1 MKQVIINFLKV
12 GIYKSKEQALEI
24 ASMNMNY
31 TIITPQ
37 EFADIVVAVEEY
49 FNPPTPETLEEPVVE

>member
-1 MKQVIINFLKV
+1 MKQVIINFLRV
-12 GIYKSKEQALEI
+12 GIYKSKEHALEI

-49 FNPPTPETLEEPVVE
+49 FAPPIQETLEEPVVE